1 MRQPLLFLTGL
12 ALVTLVEAAS
22 PDFSALLGKYRSTSF
37 QGKSEAYGLNITTWQ
52 MPHGG
57 FSKESEDWYESPWDG
72 KKARSVTQGE
82 GGVDLGMFDNS
93 ATIDEIRFL
102 AALYKSSSNASNR
115 AAFKAS
121 VGKAI
126 GFILASQYPSGGW
139 PQMYPSR
146 GSGSTAY
153 SNLATFN
160 DNAMIRVMVLV
171 KDILDRKAPFDN
183 DLVEAGRLP
192 ALKTALDLGVDFIL
206 KSQIRTQ
213 GVLTAWCQQHDP
225 VTYAPKAARSYELP
239 SKSGSESV
247 GITSFLMNWP
257 DQNPSVRRA
266 VASALAW
273 YTLVEHKDRAYSNGT
288 ISTRAGSSIWYRF
301 YNLEDNRPFFCDR
314 DGIKVYDLTLV
325 SEERRTGYQ
334 WAGEYGKPLLQR
346 KEEYLKVYPVDGS
359 TGLAAGGDR
368 LESPPHGS
376 LQRGLFWQGYDLNG
390 RLRANPSIHLGR

>member
-1 MRQPLLFLTGL
+1 MRHPLASLTGL
-12 ALVTLVEAAS
+12 ALVTMVEAAT
-22 PDFSALLGKYRSTSF
+22 PDFSALLDKYRSTSF
-37 QGKSEAYGLNITTWQ
+37 QGKSETYGLNITTWQ

-72 KKARSVTQGE
+72 AKKRSVTQGE

-93 ATIDEIRFL
+93 ATVDEVRFL
-102 AALYKSSSNASNR
+102 AVLYKSSTNVSNR
-115 AAFKAS
+115 SAFKAS

-192 ALKTALDLGVDFIL
+192 ALKTALDRGVDFIL

-213 GVLTAWCQQHDP
+213 GVLTGWCQQHDP

-247 GITSFLMNWP
+247 GITAFLMNWP
-257 DQNPSVRRA
+257 DQDTSVRIA
-266 VASALAW
+266 VSSALAW
-273 YTLVEHKDRAYSNGT
+273 YAQVEHKDRAYSNGT
-288 ISTRAGSSIWYRF
+288 ISTKAGSSIWYRF

-346 KEEYLKVYPVDGS
+346 REEYLKAYPVDGP
-359 TGLAAGGDR
+359 TGLAAAGKRLKSLPGGGQHRD
-368 LESPPHGS
+368 
-376 LQRGLFWQGYDLNG
+376 GLWQGHDLNG
-390 RLRANPSIHLGR
+390 RLRANPRIPTGK